1 MKKFI
6 KQIKATQEKAREMES
21 KGYIL
26 EYVSMNMDNTNTYN
40 VYISEGTV

>member
-6 KQIKATQEKAREMES
+6 KQIKATQEKARDMEA

-26 EYVSMNMDNTNTYN
+26 EYVSMNIDGTNTYN
-40 VYISEGTV
+40 VFEKVGK

>member
-6 KQIKATQEKAREMES
+6 KQIKVTQYKAREMES

-26 EYVSMNMDNTNTYN
+26 EHVSMNIDGTNTYN
-40 VYISEGTV
+40 VFEKVGK